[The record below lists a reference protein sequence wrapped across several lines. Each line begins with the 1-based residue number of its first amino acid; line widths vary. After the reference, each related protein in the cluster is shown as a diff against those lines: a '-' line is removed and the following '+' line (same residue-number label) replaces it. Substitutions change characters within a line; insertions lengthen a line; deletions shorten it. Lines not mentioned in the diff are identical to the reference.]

1 MKTYTTFELELDDL
15 YQIRWSGGCLFH
27 VYKNG
32 DKVDTFEDYMCHHVQ
47 HTVEQLQ
54 QDAKESALG
63 YLRDALIIEDIHD
76 YL

>member
-1 MKTYTTFELELDDL
+1 MGDSIMKTYTTFELELDDL

-32 DKVDTFEDYMCHHVQ
+32 DKVDTFEDYTCHHVQ
-47 HTVEQLQ
+47 
-54 QDAKESALG
+54 DAKEAALG
-63 YLRDALIIEDIHD
+63 YLNYELLIEDIHD

>member
-1 MKTYTTFELELDDL
+1 MKTYTTFELELQLSL

-32 DKVDTFEDYMCHHVQ
+32 DKVHTFEDFMCHHVQ
-47 HTVEQLQ
+47 
-54 QDAKESALG
+54 DAKAASLA
-63 YLRDALIIEDIHD
+63 YLKGEFLIEDIHD